1 MSGNAEPYG
10 REGLPLEE
18 ARQRVVAAL
27 QPITA
32 RSTVPLEQALGRVS
46 AADVLASAAVPGFRA
61 SIMDGYALGRATSP
75 NLGHLAAEGSLR
87 CRPTLQGTLAN
98 GEAIRI
104 LTGAQLQYC
113 AGWVLPQELI
123 SVDGTSL
130 QLAKEASDRP
140 WIRPEDEECRAEDL
154 LLAAGERLGA
164 ADLARLAGCGIA
176 ALTVAQQPRIGLLIS
191 GDELVPGTARNPVP
205 SGRATA
211 RFWNDVRALGQSVTQ
226 RRWWPINPT
235 PCASAWIWPMTATW
249 W

>member
-61 SIMDGYALGRATSP
+61 SIMDGYALGQSHQPEPGDTWQLKGRS
-75 NLGHLAAEGSLR
+75 AAGQ
-87 CRPTLQGTLAN
+87 PFKGTLAN

-104 LTGAQLQYC
+104 LTGAPLPDG

-123 SVDGTSL
+123 SVCLLYTSP
-130 QLAKEASDRP
+130 S
-140 WIRPEDEECRAEDL
+140 
-154 LLAAGERLGA
+154 
-164 ADLARLAGCGIA
+164 
-176 ALTVAQQPRIGLLIS
+176 PR
-191 GDELVPGTARNPVP
+191 D
-205 SGRATA
+205 
-211 RFWNDVRALGQSVTQ
+211 
-226 RRWWPINPT
+226 
-235 PCASAWIWPMTATW
+235 
-249 W
+249 